1 MRTLL
6 KRFQAFLIFLI
17 TSIPTLAAA
26 TTSSSTSVFDP
37 TAIVNSTDSS
47 ITYLAELFGQVGSQL
62 SSTGSENFI
71 GHLFSIYNQGILVV
85 AGIWIAYTMYD
96 TLMKVSDRNGDQHM
110 SGFGMKLFKVTLGV
124 VLIIP
129 SPTTG
134 YSGAQDLAMF
144 VVRQSVALAD
154 STWSAAL
161 NYLQDGNMLSEAASV
176 SSSSSSS
183 TTLST
188 VATQTGYF
196 GSSYSSTSS
205 SLSTL
210 LNMLVCSINTNSW
223 NSNSGTSLYTQ
234 SGSTFTMLGSGCGSV
249 STSDMTVSTS
259 SIPTAEADTM
269 KLTALSSLMSSLTDA
284 ATLYACNLNA
294 SAIAQG
300 STVSTYCSNVGAS
313 STTYTAAS
321 AQFNSQ
327 LTTTFTDYIT
337 NLLTIYNEA
346 NSSSSSMAS
355 QIQTLT
361 DTMKSGG
368 WINAGGYYWA
378 IAGWLQ
384 NNGDFGSII
393 SNSTSAGLSAIKSAK
408 INATSP
414 STNYLTAG
422 VLKYTS
428 AVACTGSTNCTSL
441 STQISEASSA
451 LSSSSTSTTT
461 DSLSLTND
469 DTDILTDV
477 IGGAIINMYDSLF
490 NNLLSLSSTTVSGDP
505 LVILTVIGFNL
516 INEAATLIMVAFV
529 LIIVLALI
537 AILGVSFVVLIQAL
551 GFIQPILNF
560 IIGILKSIAMYLI
573 LIGGVLA
580 IYLPLYPWIVWTFA
594 VVGWFIT
601 VIETMAA
608 APLVCAGLTRPSGQE
623 LAGNARQALIML
635 LGVFVRPVLMVV
647 GFCTAIVLSRVI
659 LNFVIHSFA
668 IMSVSLFVNNSSD
681 SSSIQTAISTLSTA
695 DFSQGYITSVSD
707 IVSNLSSTFST
718 ATGNSGFG
726 MFVFEIIAIP
736 TVFAIIGYVAYKVVS
751 ISFSLVL
758 HLPDYV
764 VVWVG
769 GSPGAISQSVQQAI
783 EGSKAAAQA
792 GIKEGSAVMSGALG
806 AGAAVSG
813 AIANA
818 GSSENEKNENNE
830 KEES

>member
-6 KRFQAFLIFLI
+6 KRLQAFVVFLI

-26 TTSSSTSVFDP
+26 STSSSASVFDP
-37 TAIVNSTDSS
+37 TAIVNNTDNS
-47 ITYLAELFGQVGSQL
+47 ITYLAELFGKVGSQL
-62 SSTGSENFI
+62 SSVGSENFI

-85 AGIWIAYTMYD
+85 AGVWIAYTLYD
-96 TLMKVSDRNGDQHM
+96 TLLKVSDKNGDQHM
-110 SGFGMKLFKVTLGV
+110 SGFGMKMFKVTLGV

-161 NYLQDGNMLSEAASV
+161 NYLQDGNMLSEAVAI
-176 SSSSSSS
+176 SSSSSS
-183 TTLST
+183 TTSLST
-188 VATQTGYF
+188 VATQSGYF
-196 GSSYSSTSS
+196 GGSYSSTSS
-205 SLSTL
+205 SIATL
-210 LNMLVCSINTNSW
+210 LNMLVCSINKNTW

-234 SGSTFTMLGSGCGSV
+234 SGTTFTMLGSGCGSV
-249 STSDMTVSTS
+249 KVSDMTVSTS
-259 SIPTAEADTM
+259 SIPTAEADSM
-269 KLTALSSLMSSLTDA
+269 KLNALTSLLSSLTNA

-294 SAIAQG
+294 NAIAQG
-300 STVSTYCSNVGAS
+300 STVSTYCSTVGSSS
-313 STTYTAAS
+313 STFTAAS
-321 AQFNSQ
+321 GQFNSQ
-327 LTTTFTDYIT
+327 LATAFTDYVT
-337 NLLTIYNEA
+337 NLLTIYDKA
-346 NSSSSSMAS
+346 NSSSNSMAS
-355 QIQTLT
+355 QIETLT

-393 SNSTSAGLSAIKSAK
+393 SNSTSAGLSAIKSSK
-408 INATSP
+408 INATAA
-414 STNYLTAG
+414 STNYLNIG

-428 AVACTGSTNCTSL
+428 AVSCAGSSNCTSL
-441 STQISEASSA
+441 STQISEDSSA
-451 LSSSSTSTTT
+451 LSSSGTSS
-461 DSLSLTND
+461 DSLSISND
-469 DTDILTDV
+469 SSDILTEV
-477 IGGAIINMYDSLF
+477 IGGAIIDMYDSLF
-490 NNLLSLSSTTVSGDP
+490 NNILSLSSTTVSGDP

-573 LIGGVLA
+573 LVGGVLA

-635 LGVFVRPVLMVV
+635 LGVFIRPVLMVV
-647 GFCTAIVLSRVI
+647 GFCSAIVLSRVV

-668 IMSVSLFVNNSSD
+668 IMSVSIFVNNSSD
-681 SSSIQTAISTLSTA
+681 TSSIQTAISTLSTA
-695 DFSQGYITSVSD
+695 NFTQGYLTSVSD
-707 IVSNLSSTFST
+707 IVNNLSSTFSS

-726 MFVFEIIAIP
+726 MFVFEIVAIP

-764 VVWVG
+764 VVWIG

-783 EGSKAAAQA
+783 EGSKGAAQA
-792 GIKEGSAVMSGALG
+792 GLKEGSAVLSGGLG

-818 GSSENEKNENNE
+818 ASSKSENEKNE